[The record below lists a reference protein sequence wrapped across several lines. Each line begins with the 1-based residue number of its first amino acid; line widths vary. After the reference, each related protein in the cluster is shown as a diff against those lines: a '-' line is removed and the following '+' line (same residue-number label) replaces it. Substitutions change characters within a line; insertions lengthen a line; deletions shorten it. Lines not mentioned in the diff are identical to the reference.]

1 MSYRTPLI
9 ILLSMAAILLF
20 APVHAADPEDLI
32 NYRKSVMR
40 AIGGHN
46 TAAVA
51 IVRGQVEHDE
61 HLPHHAEA
69 LVTTTRMITALFP
82 ADSAEGDTDA
92 LARIW
97 EEPEAFS
104 AAAANT
110 EQAAE
115 AFLAAVSEGGDISS
129 AMRDLG
135 MSCRSCHQ
143 DYRARR

>member
-1 MSYRTPLI
+1 MKYRNSLI
-9 ILLSMAAILLF
+9 SLLSIAALLLL

-51 IVRGQVEHDE
+51 IVRGQVEHE
-61 HLPHHAEA
+61 GHLQHHAEA
-69 LVTTTRMITALFP
+69 LVATSQMIAALFP
-82 ADSAEGDTDA
+82 AESADGDTDA

-97 EEPEAFS
+97 DEPEAFS
-104 AAAANT
+104 AAVTATEDAA
-110 EQAAE
+110 A
-115 AFLAAVSEGGDISS
+115 AFLAAVNEGGDVGS

>member
-1 MSYRTPLI
+1 MSYRNPLI
-9 ILLSMAAILLF
+9 ILLSMAAVLLF
-20 APVHAADPEDLI
+20 APVHATDPEDLI
-32 NYRKSVMR
+32 DYRNSVMR
-40 AIGGHN
+40 AIGGHSA
-46 TAAVA
+46 AAVA

-69 LVTTTRMITALFP
+69 LVTTTRMIAALFP
-82 ADSAEGDTDA
+82 AESAEGDTDA

-104 AAAANT
+104 AAIANT

-115 AFLAAVSEGGDISS
+115 AFLTAVNEGGDVGS

-135 MSCRSCHQ
+135 MSCRSCHE

>member
-1 MSYRTPLI
+1 MNYRKLTMTVLSI
-9 ILLSMAAILLF
+9 TAVLLV
-20 APVHAADPEDLI
+20 APVQAADPQDLI
-32 NYRKSVMR
+32 DYRNSVMR
-40 AIGGHN
+40 AIGGHS
-46 TAAVA
+46 AASVA

-61 HLPHHAEA
+61 HQLQHAEA
-69 LVTTTRMITALFP
+69 LVATTRMITALFP

-104 AAAANT
+104 AAVANT

-115 AFLAAVSEGGDISS
+115 AFLTAVNEGGDIGS
-129 AMRDLG
+129 AIRDLG